1 VINGD
6 NCRAAIQA
14 MAANSPADFFASPL
28 PPGDT
33 YESVL
38 LRNRE
43 WALMPRRDR
52 SALLLEARKRDR
64 RINCIAISANHSKDP
79 SSLDLS
85 HLGELETPFLPLPG
99 ESPGDATRR
108 KVSEDASRWPVKVV
122 AHESRLPS
130 FINGLSSSRP
140 RVVLPSFVNGLPSS
154 ESGIVYVIQDLRTG
168 LFKIGRTTN
177 LSLRMKALGVGKTA
191 RLIQY
196 KFVSDAAAVERAAH
210 RRYRA
215 QRLPQTEYFHLSAPP
230 TI

>member
-1 VINGD
+1 
-6 NCRAAIQA
+6 

-130 FINGLSSSRP
+130 FVNGLSSSK
-140 RVVLPSFVNGLPSS
+140 
-154 ESGIVYVIQDLRTG
+154 SGIVYVIQDLRTG

-191 RLIQY
+191 RLIQH
-196 KFVSDAAAVERAAH
+196 KFVSDAAAFERAAH